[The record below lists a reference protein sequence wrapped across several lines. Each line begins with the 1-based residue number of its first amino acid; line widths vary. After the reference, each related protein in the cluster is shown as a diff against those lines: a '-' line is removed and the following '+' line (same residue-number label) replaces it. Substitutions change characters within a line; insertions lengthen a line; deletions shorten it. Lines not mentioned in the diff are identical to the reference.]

1 MKKLLLILPILFV
14 VGCRSTSTYIK
25 HSDVAIVS
33 GDILYICNKGHGPMI
48 YNYWKNDVYCDSTIK
63 SVYLLDSIPF
73 NALSKK
79 SIPCGCNQRGYA
91 KLK

>member
-1 MKKLLLILPILFV
+1 
-14 VGCRSTSTYIK
+14 
-25 HSDVAIVS
+25 
-33 GDILYICNKGHGPMI
+33 MI

-73 NALSKK
+73 NALDKK